1 MQGTGWLPEDFA
13 TDDIG
18 VWPENWPAF
27 TLFAD
32 MQTQWRI
39 SMGGPTGLDYP
50 ALFALMDLHGVAPDD
65 KRQLFA
71 DVQVLEAS
79 ALAQMNKKQ

>member
-1 MQGTGWLPEDFA
+1 
-13 TDDIG
+13 
-18 VWPENWPAF
+18 
-27 TLFAD
+27 
-32 MQTQWRI
+32 
-39 SMGGPTGLDYP
+39 MGGPTGLDYP